1 LILKAR
7 LKLQERYERLVKA
20 SYSEQAFSIP
30 SSVQRYFNN
39 AYGFEYVTGIRH
51 LVGKAERVLIIG
63 DGGGRDYYSLKL
75 LGKRPVVMDVAAQSI
90 IPDLVIADANAPLP
104 FAPRS
109 FQAVIMAEVLE
120 HLLEDYTALRRI
132 RDLVQDDGSLILTIP
147 YHHDAE
153 PTHVRIHSP
162 YSIDRLLQ
170 AAGWETLEYIEK
182 GGGLCQL
189 AGWLPVRL
197 SFHVANLIALR
208 FWRKT
213 FYQRMNRYIAVFD
226 FWLGRH
232 RNSVHR
238 WSRLHGAFIK
248 CRKSSPL
255 DCRAKN
261 INAFENFHLKLSTEP
276 PPAA

>member
-1 LILKAR
+1 MLKAR
-7 LKLQERYERLVKA
+7 LKLHERYERLVKA

-39 AYGFEYVTGIRH
+39 AYGFEYVAGIRH
-51 LVGKAERVLIIG
+51 LVSKAERVLIIG

-104 FAPRS
+104 FAPGS

-162 YSIDRLLQ
+162 ASIDRLLQ

-189 AGWLPVRL
+189 AGWLPFRL
-197 SFHVANLIALR
+197 SLHVANLIAFRL
-208 FWRKT
+208 WRKT
-213 FYQRMNRYIAVFD
+213 FYQRVNRCIAAFD
-226 FWLGRH
+226 FWLGRE

-238 WSRLHGAFIK
+238 WSRLYGAFIK
-248 CRKSSPL
+248 CRKGSPL

-261 INAFENFHLKLSTEP
+261 IGAFENFHLRLGAKRR
-276 PPAA
+276 PAA